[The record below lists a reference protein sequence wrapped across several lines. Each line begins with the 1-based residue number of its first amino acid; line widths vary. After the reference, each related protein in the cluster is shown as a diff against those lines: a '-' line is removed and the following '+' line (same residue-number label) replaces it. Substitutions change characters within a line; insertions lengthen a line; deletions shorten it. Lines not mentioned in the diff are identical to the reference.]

1 VNTKAHSLPQK
12 NQCAV
17 CKIQQKITVC
27 TGCRVAHYC
36 GSAHQKLG
44 WAKHKWLCKAVRVS
58 IGHVTEL
65 TADVEREIQA
75 SGGDYEAYF
84 RSCPPA
90 AESFL
95 QFKSILARNYVKVG
109 TLAGTLEGLKHF
121 LEIDRL
127 SVGANAKEVRLQTSD
142 FIPGLL
148 LRLGWDQECYN
159 FLKEKCNG
167 KLEAIYRCD
176 INTSFPVRP
185 ANAENF
191 SLAHASMLCGLKLRI
206 IEDLHNLH
214 QADIALG
221 NNLPAELF
229 TEVRSYLIS
238 EAMRTQPDLMEGI
251 DARVPLPDFIK
262 VFCWD
267 VRNLRHYV
275 DALDIDY
282 WDALQYPDEYMKMQP
297 MHDSELPIAAALGQ
311 TFDTWAETP
320 GSFALFDG
328 ICAAWGRGVGLRPC
342 FKV

>member
-1 VNTKAHSLPQK
+1 MALPTDNRYNVNTKAHSLPQK

-17 CKIQQKITVC
+17 CKTQQKITVC

-58 IGHVTEL
+58 IGHVAEL
-65 TADVEREIQA
+65 TADVKREIEA

-84 RSCPPA
+84 RSCPPV

-148 LRLGWDQECYN
+148 LRLGWDQGCY
-159 FLKEKCNG
+159 G

-176 INTSFPVRP
+176 INTGFPVRP

-191 SLAHASMLCGLKLRI
+191 SLAHASMLCVLKLRI

-214 QADIALG
+214 QVHFHFCLLPFPV
-221 NNLPAELF
+221 NLEIVAFDRPSWVRGLHRPRWAVYCAVQARPA
-229 TEVRSYLIS
+229 Y
-238 EAMRTQPDLMEGI
+238 
-251 DARVPLPDFIK
+251 
-262 VFCWD
+262 
-267 VRNLRHYV
+267 
-275 DALDIDY
+275 
-282 WDALQYPDEYMKMQP
+282 
-297 MHDSELPIAAALGQ
+297 
-311 TFDTWAETP
+311 
-320 GSFALFDG
+320 
-328 ICAAWGRGVGLRPC
+328 
-342 FKV
+342 